1 MIIKRFPR
9 IKIADQWANC
19 LPGQRILRDWYKIK
33 YNNFWVTSTQAA
45 VADVSVSHTVFL
57 SSLKRNNICAFVMN
71 IHGTFHAIK
80 SISRYFGILRIPFVS
95 LPRDFLQNHLR
106 KFSDFLHD
114 VRVSKSDGV
123 RFFKKLSCSVF
134 SPQ

>member
-9 IKIADQWANC
+9 IEIADQWANF
-19 LPGQRILRDWYKIK
+19 LPGQRISRDWYKIK

-45 VADVSVSHTVFL
+45 VTDVSVSHTVFL
-57 SSLKRNNICAFVMN
+57 SLLKRSNIFALIMN

-80 SISRYFGILRIPFVS
+80 SISRYFGILCIPFVS

-123 RFFKKLSCSVF
+123 WFFFKLSCSVF

>member
-9 IKIADQWANC
+9 IEIADQWANC

-33 YNNFWVTSTQAA
+33 YNNFRVTSTQAA
-45 VADVSVSHTVFL
+45 VTDVSVSHTVFL
-57 SSLKRNNICAFVMN
+57 SLLERSNIFALIMN

-80 SISRYFGILRIPFVS
+80 SISRYFGILCIPFVS
-95 LPRDFLQNHLR
+95 LPWDFLQNHLR

-123 RFFKKLSCSVF
+123 WFFFKLSCSVF